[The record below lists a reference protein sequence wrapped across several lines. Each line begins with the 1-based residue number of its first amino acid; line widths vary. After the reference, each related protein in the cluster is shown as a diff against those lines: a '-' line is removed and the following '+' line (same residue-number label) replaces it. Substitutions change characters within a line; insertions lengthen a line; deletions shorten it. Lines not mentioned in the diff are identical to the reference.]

1 LAATRRGYAS
11 LVQLI
16 SIVRTAA
23 ALRLALVAACVVVAI
38 ALAHEVHE
46 GQPIGAD
53 TAIMQA
59 MHRAGSPLLDKLAHG
74 LTFFGN
80 PIPLSVITAC
90 AAGALFA
97 CGRRR
102 EAVALVIG
110 VLAAT
115 LLDTALKEVF
125 ERVRPQLWPRAP
137 VAGDS
142 FPSGHALT
150 SPVAFGA
157 IAVFAGRVFPRYAR
171 AFAVTAALL
180 VAGIAW
186 SRVYIGVH
194 WPTDVIAGLAIGY
207 LCLMLLLRQSSR

>member
-1 LAATRRGYAS
+1 MMQGVGARARVGN
-11 LVQLI
+11 
-16 SIVRTAA
+16 
-23 ALRLALVAACVVVAI
+23 ALRFAFAAACVVVAI

-53 TAIMQA
+53 TAVMEAI
-59 MHRAGSPLLDKLAHG
+59 HRGATPFLDALARA
-74 LTFFGN
+74 LTFCGN
-80 PIPLSVITAC
+80 PVPLTVITVA
-90 AAGALFA
+90 AAGVLAAL
-97 CGRRR
+97 GRRR
-102 EAVALVIG
+102 EAIALVIA

-150 SPVAFGA
+150 CPVAYGA
-157 IAVFAGRVFPRYAR
+157 MAVFFGRAFPRYAR
-171 AFAVTAALL
+171 AFAVAAALL

-194 WPTDVIAGLAIGY
+194 WPTDVIAGVAIGY
-207 LCLMLLLRQSSR
+207 LCLMLLVRVAPRG